1 MNETIPNEPNIDLVE
16 RIRLA
21 KANNFEEMYEE
32 SVEFVSD
39 LKISVAETFPDEPK
53 SFEMVPAF
61 HELIGSGMREDDV
74 ATVSPK
80 AKKFIEEKIGEFVKR
95 FE

>member
-1 MNETIPNEPNIDLVE
+1 
-16 RIRLA
+16 
-21 KANNFEEMYEE
+21 
-32 SVEFVSD
+32 
-39 LKISVAETFPDEPK
+39 
-53 SFEMVPAF
+53 
-61 HELIGSGMREDDV
+61 MREDDV

>member
-39 LKISVAETFPDEPK
+39 LKISVAETFPDEP
-53 SFEMVPAF
+53 
-61 HELIGSGMREDDV
+61 
-74 ATVSPK
+74 
-80 AKKFIEEKIGEFVKR
+80 
-95 FE
+95 